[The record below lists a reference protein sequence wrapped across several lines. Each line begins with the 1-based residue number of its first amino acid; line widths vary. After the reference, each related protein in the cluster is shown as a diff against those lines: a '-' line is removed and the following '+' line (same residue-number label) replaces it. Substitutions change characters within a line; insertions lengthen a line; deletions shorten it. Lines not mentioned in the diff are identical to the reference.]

1 MRRAGVH
8 MHSNWMAD
16 QWVLSDLDTRD
27 LLIAYEV
34 CFLRRPGAAPIGVA
48 TSVRAGCSCGVSDV
62 HLHICTAGRYVV
74 FCFVDG

>member
-1 MRRAGVH
+1 MLPAFIAAAFLRILELTFRAGVH

-34 CFLRRPGAAPIGVA
+34 CFLRRPVAARIGDATRCARGARLRGE
-48 TSVRAGCSCGVSDV
+48 
-62 HLHICTAGRYVV
+62 
-74 FCFVDG
+74 